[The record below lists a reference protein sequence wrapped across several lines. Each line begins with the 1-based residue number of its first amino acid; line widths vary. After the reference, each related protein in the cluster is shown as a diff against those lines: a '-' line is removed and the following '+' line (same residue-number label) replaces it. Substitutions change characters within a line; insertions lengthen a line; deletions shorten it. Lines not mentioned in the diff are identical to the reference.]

1 MRGLRASLPSF
12 VTPAAARRR
21 QAAAR
26 RRTWQLAGC
35 ALAASGAVGAA
46 ELLRVWRRGTAARPS
61 RPADLLSGGRVAA
74 AETVAVIR
82 EGYRAGSANE
92 TAVLTLFLAFGATF
106 GGVRAVTH
114 SIRAGIGPWRNVVIG
129 RRHVHHFVPG
139 MLAAFLAGGTSIVVR
154 EEQLDNWLAIPFGA
168 GVALVVD
175 ESALL
180 LELEDVYWSEEGVV
194 SVQIAFGALTL
205 LAALA
210 LAVRLLRRG
219 EQRVLV
225 HPAPVQ
231 DAAGPSPARSLPAS
245 A

>member
-1 MRGLRASLPSF
+1 M
-12 VTPAAARRR
+12 
-21 QAAAR
+21 
-26 RRTWQLAGC
+26 
-35 ALAASGAVGAA
+35 
-46 ELLRVWRRGTAARPS
+46 
-61 RPADLLSGGRVAA
+61 AA